1 MEFSSRIVSRET
13 WSETFQTYL
22 DDLYEQVEFKSGSLF
37 YIDRNS
43 QSLHEIAKKGE
54 GVDFIGGVNFPMGSG
69 LSAWVAQKGKKI
81 YLDDIH
87 RGSRHGLNPV
97 RSYLSLP
104 LEMNTK
110 IVGVLNLA
118 HVIPNAFGP
127 ARLDIIERA
136 SRDIARKI
144 YNMVYLNYYAHEEHS
159 AY

>member
-1 MEFSSRIVSRET
+1 MDFSSRILTREAWT
-13 WSETFQTYL
+13 ELFQKYI
-22 DDLYEQVEFKSGSLF
+22 DNLYEQVEFKSGSLY
-37 YIDRNS
+37 YIDRTS
-43 QSLHEIAKKGE
+43 QSLHEIAKRGE
-54 GVDFIGGVNFPMGSG
+54 GVDFISAVSFPMGSG

-104 LEMNTK
+104 LELNTK

-127 ARLDIIERA
+127 AKFKIIEST
-136 SRDIARKI
+136 SREIARKI